1 MQSSVSGLIQVNSRE
16 PLRVLREFAQE
27 RVDLRSPENS
37 NKLKLLM
44 NEIPPLWH
52 SLTRILSKEKQL
64 QFLPNDVSAV
74 ILKLIEIRTEMFR
87 NSATRRNED
96 YVDYPW
102 EEEGEVATQY
112 YPNWEILRWPRAYSV
127 PKSKTSCNKKYRNS
141 KGFSFGL
148 FTVGCGCRRNI
159 TLGSIL

>member
-1 MQSSVSGLIQVNSRE
+1 
-16 PLRVLREFAQE
+16 
-27 RVDLRSPENS
+27 
-37 NKLKLLM
+37 M

-112 YPNWEILRWPRAYSV
+112 YPNWEILRCPNPRLHVTKNIAIQRDSV
-127 PKSKTSCNKKYRNS
+127 LDCLLLAVGAVETS
-141 KGFSFGL
+141 L
-148 FTVGCGCRRNI
+148 
-159 TLGSIL
+159 